1 MIFEN
6 HQIAYPNVVS
16 KYYNF
21 VPEEIEL
28 AIKDFD
34 EILERHGY
42 HSNGTLFFSIIS
54 DPTDEIMTAELFLSI
69 KESNFHIDSEEQ
81 MYFRSYFNVKPMIMT
96 RVMEDFDSVSQ
107 VKYWE
112 LMDYMKR
119 HGMKQRTP
127 IFVEFQMN
135 HQGDSYVEMSVGI

>member
-1 MIFEN
+1 MMFEN

-16 KYYNF
+16 TYYNF
-21 VPEEIEL
+21 VLEEIEL

-34 EILERHGY
+34 EFLERHGY
-42 HSNGTLFFSIIS
+42 NSNGTRFFALIR
-54 DPTDEIMTAELFLSI
+54 DPSVGIMIAELFLSI
-69 KESNFHIDSEEQ
+69 KESNLHIDSEEQ

-127 IFVEFQMN
+127 
-135 HQGDSYVEMSVGI
+135 